1 MRWILQNNYRNQI
14 SGMMQIDMDY
24 RGIYNHVPDTLAN
37 MNILVNW
44 KAPVGSNRVKVSN
57 YRTNKWTDI
66 IFDINTADK
75 DLVVQAAKGLDQ
87 NMNYVRVQMSRDIL
101 KNITTFTLSSKGS
114 GESKENKFIE
124 VNIDKLWSG
133 GQNSEEWLSY
143 AWEEIIE
150 TGGMPP
156 WQHS

>member
-1 MRWILQNNYRNQI
+1 
-14 SGMMQIDMDY
+14 
-24 RGIYNHVPDTLAN
+24 
-37 MNILVNW
+37 
-44 KAPVGSNRVKVSN
+44 
-57 YRTNKWTDI
+57 
-66 IFDINTADK
+66 
-75 DLVVQAAKGLDQ
+75 
-87 NMNYVRVQMSRDIL
+87 MSRDIL

-133 GQNSEEWLSY
+133 GQNSEEWLSD